1 MVIFNVI
8 KRICLTVRLIS
19 VRVRVRDDRVCMYV
33 CLCMCVSVRLLVNK
47 SELYSHSHR
56 INNYALHST

>member
-19 VRVRVRDDRVCMYV
+19 VRVRDDVRVC
-33 CLCMCVSVRLLVNK
+33 
-47 SELYSHSHR
+47 E
-56 INNYALHST
+56 

>member
-19 VRVRVRDDRVCMYV
+19 VRVRDDVRVCV
-33 CLCMCVSVRLLVNK
+33 CV
-47 SELYSHSHR
+47 
-56 INNYALHST
+56 

>member
-19 VRVRVRDDRVCMYV
+19 VRVRDDRVCLCV
-33 CLCMCVSVRLLVNK
+33 CVYVSVRVLVNK

>member
-19 VRVRVRDDRVCMYV
+19 VRVRDYV
-33 CLCMCVSVRLLVNK
+33 CVSVRALVNK
-47 SELYSHSHR
+47 SELNSHSHR
-56 INNYALHST
+56 INNHALHST

>member
-19 VRVRVRDDRVCMYV
+19 VRVRDDGV
-33 CLCMCVSVRLLVNK
+33 CLCVFVCMSVRVLVNK

>member
-19 VRVRVRDDRVCMYV
+19 VRVRDDVCVCV
-33 CLCMCVSVRLLVNK
+33 CLSVRALVNK

-56 INNYALHST
+56 INNHALHST

>member
-19 VRVRVRDDRVCMYV
+19 VRVRDDVRVCV
-33 CLCMCVSVRLLVNK
+33 CVSMRALVNK

-56 INNYALHST
+56 INNHALHST

>member
-19 VRVRVRDDRVCMYV
+19 VRVRDDVRVCV
-33 CLCMCVSVRLLVNK
+33 CVSVSVRALVNK

-56 INNYALHST
+56 INNHALHST